1 MQEQKLFYLNLIS
14 ASRML
19 AVLHGPSMTLLI
31 LDFKE
36 VIL

>member
-1 MQEQKLFYLNLIS
+1 MQEQKLFYFNLIS
-14 ASRML
+14 TSRIL

-31 LDFKE
+31 PDLEE